1 MRTTDSTD
9 PAPLLTEQVALP
21 SGGTS
26 DGVTPEAPS
35 ALPGTKRIRGSLARL
50 SFWSAALFPV
60 LYVAL
65 LLPGTVATR
74 ELLLLGLVATHALAL
89 LGGRSYLGTASS

>member
-9 PAPLLTEQVALP
+9 PAPLVAERVAP
-21 SGGTS
+21 PPGGAS
-26 DGVTPEAPS
+26 DGATPEAPPV
-35 ALPGTKRIRGSLARL
+35 LPGVKRIRGSLVRL
-50 SFWSAALFPV
+50 SFWSAVLFPG

-74 ELLLLGLVATHALAL
+74 ELLLLGLLVTHVLTL
-89 LGGRSYLGTASS
+89 LGGRSYPGSTSS